1 MLRISPLESIMTDKQ
16 ADIIVVIEGNDGFLG
31 ALVPDFSALLEHQL
45 TTSSALGSK
54 DSEASY
60 RMDLVRFNRWRLE
73 RPADLQKIDKT
84 LIEEYLKY
92 MRAKGY
98 APATIERTLASLRW
112 YVRGVIDLL
121 HDNSF
126 LQQHLPSE
134 KKEELLELAK
144 RCLRAKKPKGSRGE
158 GIEAGRYVPLAEINL
173 LMESFSMDETKA
185 GCRDRAM
192 LSIGWRLGPRVSE
205 IAGLSMKSISPVS
218 GSPKLEYEIM
228 IIGKGNKQRPA
239 KLILDQNAAIY
250 LREWLE
256 MRGNALGALF
266 CYITRGDHLRRLDQH
281 LSPRALH
288 LILKNRL
295 AEANR
300 VSEAIKP
307 LTWHDFRRTV
317 ISDIIADSKQGGLV
331 EAQKIAG
338 HSSVITTARYDRLWR
353 EKINA
358 ALKSRPDVPY
368 HVRNTAKGKDAQV
381 AHDEGA
387 GE

>member
-1 MLRISPLESIMTDKQ
+1 MPDKQ
-16 ADIIVVIEGNDGFLG
+16 ADSIVVIEGNDGFLG
-31 ALVPDFSALLEHQL
+31 DLVPDFSALLEHQL

-60 RMDLVRFNRWRLE
+60 RMDLVRFNRWRLQ
-73 RPADLQKIDKT
+73 RPVDQQKIDKT

-92 MRAKGY
+92 MRGKGY

-134 KKEELLELAK
+134 KREELLELAK

-173 LMESFSMDETKA
+173 LMGSLSMDETKA

-192 LSIGWRLGPRVSE
+192 LAIGWRLGPRVSE
-205 IAGLSMKSISPVS
+205 IAGLSLKSITPLPLSPE
-218 GSPKLEYEIM
+218 PAYEIM

-239 KLILDQNAAIY
+239 KLILDQNAGIY

-256 MRGNALGALF
+256 MRSSTPGALF
-266 CYITRGDHLRRLDQH
+266 CYITRGDHLRRLDRH

-288 LILKNRL
+288 LILKNRI
-295 AEANR
+295 AGANR
-300 VSEAIKP
+300 AAELIKP

-368 HVRNTAKGKDAQV
+368 HFRSTAKGKDAQV
-381 AHDEGA
+381 AQDEGR
-387 GE
+387 GK

>member
-1 MLRISPLESIMTDKQ
+1 MFQISPVENTMPDKQ
-16 ADIIVVIEGNDGFLG
+16 ADSIVVIEGNDGFLG
-31 ALVPDFSALLEHQL
+31 DLIPDFSALLEHQL

-60 RMDLVRFNRWRLE
+60 RMDLVRFNRWRLG
-73 RPADLQKIDKT
+73 RPLDQQKINKT

-92 MRAKGY
+92 MSAKGY

-126 LQQHLPSE
+126 LQQHLPS
-134 KKEELLELAK
+134 KKREELLELAK

-173 LMESFSMDETKA
+173 LMESFSMDETQA
-185 GCRDRAM
+185 GCPDPA
-192 LSIGWRLGPRVSE
+192 
-205 IAGLSMKSISPVS
+205 
-218 GSPKLEYEIM
+218 YEIM

-239 KLILDQNAAIY
+239 KLVLDQNAAIY
-250 LREWLE
+250 LREWLDV
-256 MRGNALGALF
+256 RGSTPGTLF

-288 LILKNRL
+288 LILKIRL

-300 VSEAIKP
+300 VTDTIKP

-368 HVRNTAKGKDAQV
+368 QIRNNAKGKGARV
-381 AHDEGA
+381 ALGVGT
-387 GE
+387 GEDVVIPH

>member
-1 MLRISPLESIMTDKQ
+1 MTDKQ
-16 ADIIVVIEGNDGFLG
+16 SDIILVIEGNDGFLG

-60 RMDLVRFNRWRLE
+60 RMDLVRFNRWRLG
-73 RPADLQKIDKT
+73 RPLDQQKIDKT

-134 KKEELLELAK
+134 KREELLELAK

-173 LMESFSMDETKA
+173 LMRSLSMDETKA

-256 MRGNALGALF
+256 IRGSDPGALF
-266 CYITRGDHLRRLDQH
+266 CYITRGDHLRRLDRH

-288 LILKNRL
+288 LILKNRI
-295 AEANR
+295 AGANR
-300 VSEAIKP
+300 AAEVIKP

-338 HSSVITTARYDRLWR
+338 HSSVVTTARYDRLWR

-368 HVRNTAKGKDAQV
+368 HVRNNAKGKGARV
-381 AHDEGA
+381 ALGVGT
-387 GE
+387 GEDVVIPH

>member
-1 MLRISPLESIMTDKQ
+1 MFQISPVENTMPDKQ
-16 ADIIVVIEGNDGFLG
+16 ADSIVVIEGNDGFLG
-31 ALVPDFSALLEHQL
+31 DLIPDFSALLEHQL

-60 RMDLVRFNRWRLE
+60 RMDLVRFNRWRLG
-73 RPADLQKIDKT
+73 RPLDQQKINKT

-92 MRAKGY
+92 MSAKGY

-126 LQQHLPSE
+126 LQQHLPS
-134 KKEELLELAK
+134 KKREELLELAK

-173 LMESFSMDETKA
+173 LMESFSMDETQA

-192 LSIGWRLGPRVSE
+192 LAIGWRLGPRVSE
-205 IAGLSMKSISPVS
+205 IAGLSLKSISPLS
-218 GSPKLEYEIM
+218 ASPDPAYEIM

-239 KLILDQNAAIY
+239 KLVLDQNAAIY
-250 LREWLE
+250 LREWLDV
-256 MRGNALGALF
+256 RGSTPGTLF

-288 LILKNRL
+288 LILKIRL

-300 VSEAIKP
+300 VTDTIKP

-368 HVRNTAKGKDAQV
+368 HIRSTAKGKGTQV
-381 AHDEGA
+381 ARGEGKQ
-387 GE
+387 

>member
-1 MLRISPLESIMTDKQ
+1 
-16 ADIIVVIEGNDGFLG
+16 VIEGNDGFLG

-60 RMDLVRFNRWRLE
+60 RMDLVRFNRWRVG
-73 RPADLQKIDKT
+73 RPLDQQKIDKT
-84 LIEEYLKY
+84 FVEDYLKY

-98 APATIERTLASLRW
+98 TPATIERTLASLRW
-112 YVRGVIDLL
+112 YVRGVVDLL

-134 KKEELLELAK
+134 KREELLERAK

-158 GIEAGRYVPLAEINL
+158 GIEAGRYIPLAEINL
-173 LMESFSMDETKA
+173 LMESFIKDETKA

-192 LSIGWRLGPRVSE
+192 LAIGWRLGPRVSE

-218 GSPKLEYEIM
+218 GSPEPEYGIM

-239 KLILDQNAAIY
+239 KLILDQNAATY

-256 MRGNALGALF
+256 VRGSAPGALF

-288 LILKNRL
+288 LVLKSRI

-300 VSEAIKP
+300 AAEVIKP

-338 HSSVITTARYDRLWR
+338 HSSVVTTAKYDRLWR

-358 ALKSRPDVPY
+358 ALKSRPDIPY
-368 HVRNTAKGKDAQV
+368 HVRNTTKEKAAQIAPGGK
-381 AHDEGA
+381 
-387 GE
+387 

>member
-1 MLRISPLESIMTDKQ
+1 MTDKQ
-16 ADIIVVIEGNDGFLG
+16 SDSIVVIEGNDGFHG
-31 ALVPDFSALLEHQL
+31 PLVPDFYMLLEHQL
-45 TTSSALGSK
+45 TTSSTLESK

-60 RMDLVRFNRWRLE
+60 RMDLIRFNRWRLQ
-73 RPADLQKIDKT
+73 RPVDQQKIDKT

-92 MRAKGY
+92 MLGKCY
-98 APATIERTLASLRW
+98 APATTERTLASLRW

-121 HDNSF
+121 QDNSF
-126 LQQHLPSE
+126 LQQRLPSE
-134 KKEELLELAK
+134 KREELFERAK

-173 LMESFSMDETKA
+173 LMESFSMDETKV

-205 IAGLSMKSISPVS
+205 IAGLSMKSISPFS
-218 GSPKLEYEIM
+218 GSHDLAYEIM

-239 KLILDQNAAIY
+239 KLVLDQNAAIY

-256 MRGNALGALF
+256 VRGSAPGALF
-266 CYITRGDHLRRLDQH
+266 CYITRGDHLRRLDH
-281 LSPRALH
+281 NLSPRALH
-288 LILKNRL
+288 LILKNRI
-295 AEANR
+295 AGANR
-300 VSEAIKP
+300 AAEAIKP

-317 ISDIIADSKQGGLV
+317 ISDIIADSKQGWLV

-368 HVRNTAKGKDAQV
+368 HVRNNAKGKVVQV
-381 AHDEGA
+381 APEEGN
-387 GE
+387 GK

>member
-1 MLRISPLESIMTDKQ
+1 MTDKQ
-16 ADIIVVIEGNDGFLG
+16 ANSIVVIEGNDGFLG
-31 ALVPDFSALLEHQL
+31 DLVPDFSALLEHQL

-60 RMDLVRFNRWRLE
+60 RMDLVRFNRWRLG
-73 RPADLQKIDKT
+73 RPLEGQKIDKT
-84 LIEEYLKY
+84 LIEEYLKT
-92 MRAKGY
+92 MLGKGY
-98 APATIERTLASLRW
+98 APATIERSLASLRW

-121 HDNSF
+121 EDNI
-126 LQQHLPSE
+126 PS
-134 KKEELLELAK
+134 KKREELLELAK
-144 RCLRAKKPKGSRGE
+144 RCLHAKKPKGSRRE
-158 GIEAGRYVPLAEINL
+158 GIAAGRYIPLAEINL

-192 LSIGWRLGPRVSE
+192 LAIGWRLGPRVSE
-205 IAGLSMKSISPVS
+205 IAGLSLKSITPLPISPE
-218 GSPKLEYEIM
+218 PAYEIM

-239 KLILDQNAAIY
+239 KLILDQNEAIY

-256 MRGNALGALF
+256 LRGSAPGALF
-266 CYITRGDHLRRLDQH
+266 CYITRGDHLRRLESH

-295 AEANR
+295 AGANR
-300 VSEAIKP
+300 SAEVIKP

-338 HSSVITTARYDRLWR
+338 HSSGITTARYDRL
-353 EKINA
+353 
-358 ALKSRPDVPY
+358 
-368 HVRNTAKGKDAQV
+368 
-381 AHDEGA
+381 
-387 GE
+387 

>member
-1 MLRISPLESIMTDKQ
+1 
-16 ADIIVVIEGNDGFLG
+16 
-31 ALVPDFSALLEHQL
+31 
-45 TTSSALGSK
+45 
-54 DSEASY
+54 
-60 RMDLVRFNRWRLE
+60 
-73 RPADLQKIDKT
+73 
-84 LIEEYLKY
+84 
-92 MRAKGY
+92 
-98 APATIERTLASLRW
+98 
-112 YVRGVIDLL
+112 
-121 HDNSF
+121 
-126 LQQHLPSE
+126 
-134 KKEELLELAK
+134 
-144 RCLRAKKPKGSRGE
+144 
-158 GIEAGRYVPLAEINL
+158 
-173 LMESFSMDETKA
+173 MDETKA

-205 IAGLSMKSISPVS
+205 IASLSMKSISPVS
-218 GSPKLEYEIM
+218 GSHEPEYEIM

-239 KLILDQNAAIY
+239 KLILEQNAAMY

-256 MRGNALGALF
+256 IRGSASGALF
-266 CYITRGDHLRRLDQH
+266 CYITRGDHLRRLDHH

-295 AEANR
+295 ADANR
-300 VSEAIKP
+300 AAEVIKP

-368 HVRNTAKGKDAQV
+368 RVRNNAKGKDVQV
-381 AHDEGA
+381 AQGK
-387 GE
+387 GRGK

>member
-1 MLRISPLESIMTDKQ
+1 
-16 ADIIVVIEGNDGFLG
+16 
-31 ALVPDFSALLEHQL
+31 
-45 TTSSALGSK
+45 
-54 DSEASY
+54 
-60 RMDLVRFNRWRLE
+60 
-73 RPADLQKIDKT
+73 
-84 LIEEYLKY
+84 
-92 MRAKGY
+92 
-98 APATIERTLASLRW
+98 
-112 YVRGVIDLL
+112 
-121 HDNSF
+121 
-126 LQQHLPSE
+126 
-134 KKEELLELAK
+134 
-144 RCLRAKKPKGSRGE
+144 
-158 GIEAGRYVPLAEINL
+158 
-173 LMESFSMDETKA
+173 MDETKA

-256 MRGNALGALF
+256 IRGSDPGALF
-266 CYITRGDHLRRLDQH
+266 CYITRGDHLRRLDRH

-288 LILKNRL
+288 LILKNRI
-295 AEANR
+295 AGANR
-300 VSEAIKP
+300 AAEVIKP

-338 HSSVITTARYDRLWR
+338 HSSVVTTARYDRLWR

-368 HVRNTAKGKDAQV
+368 HVRNNAKGKGARV
-381 AHDEGA
+381 ALGVGT
-387 GE
+387 GEDVVIPH